1 MDLRSLAL
9 PDRSFDRGR
18 SLHWIRRPESV
29 EVRKVAPSEL
39 FVSSSSVLAFSSSDR
54 TDSLLDS
61 LLSTLSTLPSS
72 LTALDFLSSLLES
85 WEWLEGTMYVRFLRF
100 VFRTR
105 RADSLSFGFSDS
117 LLLHRVSFLLS
128 FFCRSDLTSILVLST
143 LAAETPVSSKSSS
156 LSRFRL
162 SIHPDFLVSFSLV
175 TWDDYY
181 RLETEDSSFQDVID
195 SELLPH
201 PVSLFDFE
209 ELMPTRPLL
218 LFFPLQP
225 SLTRPLSPTS
235 VL

>member
-1 MDLRSLAL
+1 MRTSVSFLQFRTVALTSLVPLLRFLTQWSQRRTRLPFHLPGSLPDSLAKSQLHVSDPSLAISNAVSVPDPSSFRFQSRPIRWRSHREMDLRSLAL

-128 FFCRSDLTSILVLST
+128 
-143 LAAETPVSSKSSS
+143 SSADP
-156 LSRFRL
+156 
-162 SIHPDFLVSFSLV
+162 I
-175 TWDDYY
+175 
-181 RLETEDSSFQDVID
+181 
-195 SELLPH
+195 
-201 PVSLFDFE
+201 
-209 ELMPTRPLL
+209 
-218 LFFPLQP
+218 
-225 SLTRPLSPTS
+225 
-235 VL
+235 